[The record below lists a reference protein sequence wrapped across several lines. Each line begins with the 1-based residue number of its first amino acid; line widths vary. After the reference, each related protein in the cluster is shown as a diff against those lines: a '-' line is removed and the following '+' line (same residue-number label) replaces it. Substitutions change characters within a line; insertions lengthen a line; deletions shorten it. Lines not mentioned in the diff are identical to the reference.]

1 MTDDGDLPPD
11 LRAEN
16 ARLVALLESHGIE
29 WRRTA
34 TVDVQHTPS
43 ALNTDQKVALFRRLF
58 RGRTDL
64 YPVRW
69 ESKAGKTGYAPAC
82 ANEWRAGICEKPRIK
97 CSDCGHRSLIAL
109 TDRTIFDHLAGRH
122 TTGVYPLLTD
132 DTCNFLA
139 VDFDDAEWR
148 EDAKGFAKSCR
159 ELGVPVALEVSRS
172 GEGAHAW
179 VFFSTSVAARDAR
192 RLGTALISFT
202 CARTRQLKLTSY
214 DRLFPSQ
221 DTLPKGGFGN
231 LIALPLQKQPREQG
245 RSVFVDDALQAF
257 PDRRMPPSVGLLVR
271 SDPEAGQGQVRA
283 RPDGYSST
291 ARRSAADHLH
301 AVRSDP
307 AHRGEAGR
315 CTADA
320 GGDAALPVDSDR
332 RAFRRRNPGSSARP
346 CWRHWKRWRQTRRES
361 CCPPASWLARD
372 STTRR
377 STL

>member
-148 EDAKGFAKSCR
+148 EDAKSFAKSCR

-179 VFFSTSVAARDAR
+179 VFFSTSAAARDAR

-245 RSVFVDDALQAF
+245 RSVFVDDAL
-257 PDRRMPPSVGLLVR
+257 
-271 SDPEAGQGQVRA
+271 
-283 RPDGYSST
+283 
-291 ARRSAADHLH
+291 
-301 AVRSDP
+301 
-307 AHRGEAGR
+307 
-315 CTADA
+315 
-320 GGDAALPVDSDR
+320 
-332 RAFRRRNPGSSARP
+332 
-346 CWRHWKRWRQTRRES
+346 
-361 CCPPASWLARD
+361 
-372 STTRR
+372 
-377 STL
+377 